1 MIDQNASFS
10 SSSSNARDKIH
21 RTIEDELVE
30 AFVKIGAI
38 PQAHA
43 DDMSK
48 VRMISKRRL
57 N

>member
-1 MIDQNASFS
+1 LFF
-10 SSSSNARDKIH
+10 SNAKDKVH

-30 AFVKIGAI
+30 AFVKVGAI

-48 VRMISKRRL
+48 VCFMGIL
-57 N
+57 